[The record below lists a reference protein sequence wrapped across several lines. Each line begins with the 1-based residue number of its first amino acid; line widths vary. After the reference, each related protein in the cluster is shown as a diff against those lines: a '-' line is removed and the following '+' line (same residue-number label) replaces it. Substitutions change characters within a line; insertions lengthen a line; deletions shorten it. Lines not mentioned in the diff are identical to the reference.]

1 MSGQPELHQI
11 LGATDPEV
19 VLAEDFAHVL
29 ESVSRLIGYAED
41 GNWRSVHEKIGSLKS
56 SLDTFDRKISEPT
69 GDPDK
74 PRVYDAPDADA
85 KRTVQLITAYAQ
97 TNGGRLGPVLFPI
110 DKLENPEAVALIR
123 DRQERNR
130 AFRAE
135 LFGDDDT
142 RGA

>member
-1 MSGQPELHQI
+1 MSGQPPLHQI
-11 LGATDPEV
+11 LGASDREV

-29 ESVSRLIGYAED
+29 YSISNLLGYAED
-41 GNWRSVHEKIGSLKS
+41 GNWRGVHEKIGSLRS
-56 SLDTFDRKISEPT
+56 SLDTFERKISNRT
-69 GDPDK
+69 GDPDE
-74 PRVYDAPDADA
+74 PTVYRAPDADA

-110 DKLENPEAVALIR
+110 DKLENPEAVAAIR

-135 LFGDDDT
+135 LFGDDE
-142 RGA
+142 REA

>member
-41 GNWRSVHEKIGSLKS
+41 GNWRGVHEKIGLLRS
-56 SLDTFDRKISEPT
+56 SLATFDRKISDPT

-74 PRVYDAPDADA
+74 PTVYSAPDADA

-110 DKLENPEAVALIR
+110 NKLENPEAVALIR

-130 AFRAE
+130 RFRAK
-135 LFGDDDT
+135 LFGDDEQE
-142 RGA
+142 A